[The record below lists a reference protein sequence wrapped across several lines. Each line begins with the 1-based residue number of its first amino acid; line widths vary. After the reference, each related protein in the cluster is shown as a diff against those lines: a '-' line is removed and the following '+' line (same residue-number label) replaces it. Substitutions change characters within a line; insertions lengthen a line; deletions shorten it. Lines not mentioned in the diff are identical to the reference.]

1 MCDHEQCCDGS
12 DEWAHAGGIKC
23 EDKCKEIGKEWR
35 KHDEARQ
42 KSKGVASKR
51 RKELAAEAARLRQ
64 EVVDKIGV
72 LEKLVEGAEVKIT
85 GLQSDLAETEKQERG
100 KVVKK
105 PKEGGKLGSLVQL
118 AKDRMTELREALTE
132 VRDERNLAKSRVEEL
147 EGILKTFK
155 EEYNPNFNDEG
166 VKRAVRAWE
175 DYAAKDKAGLSN
187 EARDRDLDEIAK
199 PEEEAGP
206 INWAD
211 YTEQEE
217 SDADIRKSNQSANPP
232 EFIVPWLIWIRN
244 FKYTNSRPT
253 SLPPCEPGWTR
264 NYGHS
269 DFS

>member
-1 MCDHEQCCDGS
+1 M
-12 DEWAHAGGIKC
+12 
-23 EDKCKEIGKEWR
+23 
-35 KHDEARQ
+35 
-42 KSKGVASKR
+42 GVAAKR

-64 EVVDKIGV
+64 EVVDRIGT
-72 LEKLVEGAEVKIT
+72 LEKLVEGAEVKIA
-85 GLQSDLAETEKQERG
+85 GLQRDLAETERLERG

-118 AKDRMTELREALTE
+118 AKDRMTELREALVE
-132 VRDERNLAKSRVEEL
+132 VRGERNMAKTRVEEL

-175 DYAAKDKAGLSN
+175 DYAAKDKAALSN
-187 EARDRDLDEIAK
+187 EARDRDLDEIMK

-217 SDADIRKSNQSANPP
+217 GDADVRKSQSLFHLFKPYKLTYHPP
-232 EFIVPWLIWIRN
+232 N
-244 FKYTNSRPT
+244 
-253 SLPPCEPGWTR
+253 
-264 NYGHS
+264 
-269 DFS
+269 